1 MQIHYIWD
9 YVFRYSSGASSTS
22 VPGATPALIKLL
34 DLVDKYWNGSKSLH
48 DNKKFM
54 SKDPDTMNKFV
65 QETIRQKIKFYFVLN
80 KA

>member
-54 SKDPDTMNKFV
+54 SKDPDTINTLCRKPLD
-65 QETIRQKIKFYFVLN
+65 KKLN
-80 KA
+80 FTLS